1 MEPTKQAQYA
11 SWLQDLEDQR
21 MSSLTQEEWCQ
32 LHNMKLST
40 FRYRQRAINRM
51 VKKQQELI
59 QTPAVRFAEVPAPLS
74 APAAEESYPSQ
85 VVIELPHAKLTV
97 NGSIP
102 NAQLRILMEAILH
115 AE

>member
-21 MSSLTQEEWCQ
+21 MSSLTQEEWCR
-32 LHNMKLST
+32 LHNMKLTT

-51 VKKQQELI
+51 VKKQQEQI
-59 QTPAVRFAEVPAPLS
+59 QTPAVRFTEVPTPLS
-74 APAAEESYPSQ
+74 APDTEESYQPQ

-102 NAQLRILMEAILH
+102 TGQLRILLEAILH